1 MVFLLISEAFFF
13 EEFESRFNPVAVDYL
28 IFPHEVFVN
37 VWESYPFLRVLF
49 GCLILG
55 TGAALLSLRVTRSV
69 PTLGRNPFAAAI
81 WALCALGLG
90 LSFRSSEALFSR
102 NRSVNEL
109 AGNTFVALGT
119 AILTRN

>member
-1 MVFLLISEAFFF
+1 MTPIALWSTIGSLTPWTTVRSRRILAVSSVVGWSAMVFLLISEAFFF
-13 EEFESRFNPVAVDYL
+13 EEFQSRFNPVAVDYL

-69 PTLGRNPFAAAI
+69 PTPGRNRFAAVI
-81 WALCALGLG
+81 
-90 LSFRSSEALFSR
+90 
-102 NRSVNEL
+102 
-109 AGNTFVALGT
+109 
-119 AILTRN
+119 

>member
-1 MVFLLISEAFFF
+1 M
-13 EEFESRFNPVAVDYL
+13 AVDYL

-90 LSFRSSEALFSR
+90 LSFRSSEALFSC